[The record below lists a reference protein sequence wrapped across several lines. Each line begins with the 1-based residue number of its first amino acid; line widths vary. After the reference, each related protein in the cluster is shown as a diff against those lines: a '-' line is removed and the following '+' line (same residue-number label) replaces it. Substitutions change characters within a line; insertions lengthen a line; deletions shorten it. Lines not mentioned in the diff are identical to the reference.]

1 MTHTFDEAAPHEAAR
16 DTEHKAEHQPDHH
29 RVEAARWPGDTG
41 TLSLDARRA
50 LLKLVQGP
58 YLSAER
64 TPGPW
69 AALLADK
76 ATLTSRLHDLF
87 LDLVVD
93 PVAGFAFV
101 RNAQTGEVDAPVAVR
116 SEQLTFIDTAMLIVL
131 RQLLLM
137 GEHEG
142 RVIVGQDEVFEQLEP
157 YRAHDRDET
166 DFQKRLNASWAKMR
180 NKLRVVHA
188 VSDERVEISPVLRM
202 LVDAEQVRA
211 IEAEYGRIRDEHA
224 PSLAAAMGTNDPGA
238 TDPHPAEVPAGPT
251 TPWGSDDAA

>member
-1 MTHTFDEAAPHEAAR
+1 MTDTFDEAAAR
-16 DTEHKAEHQPDHH
+16 EQERDAEQQPEYQ
-29 RVEAARWPGDTG
+29 RAEAARWPGDTG
-41 TLSLDARRA
+41 TLSIDARRA

-64 TPGPW
+64 MPGPW
-69 AALLADK
+69 AALLADE
-76 ATLTSRLHDLF
+76 ATLVSRLHDLF

-93 PVAGFAFV
+93 RDSGFAFV

-137 GEHEG
+137 GEQEG

-157 YRAHDRDET
+157 YRTHDRDET
-166 DFQKRLNASWAKMR
+166 DFQKRLNASWTKMR

-202 LVDAEQVRA
+202 LVDADQVRA
-211 IEAEYGRIRDEHA
+211 IAAEYERIRAEHT
-224 PSLAAAMGTNDPGA
+224 PTA
-238 TDPHPAEVPAGPT
+238 TEPTAG
-251 TPWGSDDAA
+251 GSDDAA